1 MENFD
6 YLQMLAGEL
15 YIARDVAEVCDP
27 REGREITRQINQTDR
42 NDREKIKRLVGKI
55 VAHKDDNYWITP
67 PVYVDYG
74 NHITVGSNFYCN
86 LDCIFLDVN
95 KITIG
100 DNVMVGPRVSFYTAG
115 HPTDAEIRNE
125 ALEFGLPITVKDNVW
140 IGGNVVI
147 LPGVTIGKNSI
158 VAAGAVVTKDVPDNV
173 IVGGNPARVIRE
185 IGEADKAKWERMK
198 DTYYRKKKEFEER

>member
-1 MENFD
+1 RLLLLVE
-6 YLQMLAGEL
+6 LQHFHL
-15 YIARDVAEVCDP
+15 
-27 REGREITRQINQTDR
+27 
-42 NDREKIKRLVGKI
+42 
-55 VAHKDDNYWITP
+55 
-67 PVYVDYG
+67 
-74 NHITVGSNFYCN
+74 S
-86 LDCIFLDVN
+86 
-95 KITIG
+95 
-100 DNVMVGPRVSFYTAG
+100 
-115 HPTDAEIRNE
+115 RNE

-185 IGEADKAKWERMK
+185 IGEADKTKWERMK

>member
-1 MENFD
+1 MENISLWAAIFIVIW
-6 YLQMLAGEL
+6 
-15 YIARDVAEVCDP
+15 IA
-27 REGREITRQINQTDR
+27 
-42 NDREKIKRLVGKI
+42 
-55 VAHKDDNYWITP
+55 
-67 PVYVDYG
+67 
-74 NHITVGSNFYCN
+74 F
-86 LDCIFLDVN
+86 FLDVN

-173 IVGGNPARVIRE
+173 IVGGNPARIIRE
-185 IGEADKAKWERMK
+185 IGDADKAKWERMK
-198 DTYYRKKKEFEER
+198 DTYYRKKKNSRRDNFEYKKK